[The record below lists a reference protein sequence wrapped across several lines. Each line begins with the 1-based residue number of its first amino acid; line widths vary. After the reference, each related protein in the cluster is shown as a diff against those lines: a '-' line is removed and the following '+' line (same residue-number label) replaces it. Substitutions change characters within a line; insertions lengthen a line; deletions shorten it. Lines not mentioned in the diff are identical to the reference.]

1 MYSATHDQSSLEAV
15 RKTAPEALK
24 KALQR
29 VNRQWNALHEP
40 QIAVY
45 QAYEKPPDK
54 LLQALSLCTTA
65 ISDYLNDHPQGL
77 DSGLKA
83 FYFDALQFSRVAES
97 FDEHFLFDVHKRE
110 YGRQRNASTLCLR
123 NVVPA
128 GLDRKS
134 TRLNSSH

>member
-1 MYSATHDQSSLEAV
+1 MYSATLDQSSLAAV

-45 QAYEKPPDK
+45 QASEKPPDK

-65 ISDYLNDHPQGL
+65 ISDYLTDHPPGL
-77 DSGLKA
+77 DSGLQA
-83 FYFDALQFSRVAES
+83 FYFSAFLFSRLSES
-97 FDEHFLFDVHKRE
+97 FFE
-110 YGRQRNASTLCLR
+110 
-123 NVVPA
+123 
-128 GLDRKS
+128 
-134 TRLNSSH
+134 